1 MKQTKKRKPQTQ
13 LMNEKVRKGKKM
25 FETIKVNLKQIFL
38 FNFRVSLNCVRDD
51 EARQK
56 KWIYKKERKKIFL
69 WVKHF
74 KKMKSRLV
82 LNKKKFN

>member
-56 KWIYKKERKKIFL
+56 K
-69 WVKHF
+69 
-74 KKMKSRLV
+74 
-82 LNKKKFN
+82 